1 MALDLARRELEL
13 REIPYIKNSLHA
25 NYSYK
30 SISIGSKQGWLI
42 SAKLK
47 VPETFEPDM
56 IFIEISDPEGF
67 INIPDVYLVIWT
79 ESLTKL
85 LRNCG
90 ERTSNS
96 LMFCSPDMCHEIS
109 LSFRKEHHDFKE
121 RTP

>member
-56 IFIEISDPEGF
+56 IFIE
-67 INIPDVYLVIWT
+67 N
-79 ESLTKL
+79 LTQKVLLIFLMYYKL
-85 LRNCG
+85 R
-90 ERTSNS
+90 
-96 LMFCSPDMCHEIS
+96 
-109 LSFRKEHHDFKE
+109 
-121 RTP
+121 

>member
-1 MALDLARRELEL
+1 MALDLARREVEL

-25 NYSYK
+25 NCGYK

-67 INIPDVYLVIWT
+67 INIPDVL
-79 ESLTKL
+79 
-85 LRNCG
+85 
-90 ERTSNS
+90 
-96 LMFCSPDMCHEIS
+96 
-109 LSFRKEHHDFKE
+109 
-121 RTP
+121 

>member
-47 VPETFEPDM
+47 V
-56 IFIEISDPEGF
+56 
-67 INIPDVYLVIWT
+67 L
-79 ESLTKL
+79 KL
-85 LRNCG
+85 L
-90 ERTSNS
+90 S
-96 LMFCSPDMCHEIS
+96 LI
-109 LSFRKEHHDFKE
+109 
-121 RTP
+121 